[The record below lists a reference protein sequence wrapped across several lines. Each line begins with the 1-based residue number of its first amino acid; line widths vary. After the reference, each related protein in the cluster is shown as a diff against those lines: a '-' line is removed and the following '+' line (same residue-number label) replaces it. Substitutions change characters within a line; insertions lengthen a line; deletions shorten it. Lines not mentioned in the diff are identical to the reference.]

1 MTVAAK
7 LNFHQK
13 AVAKEGGRREDIA
26 GGFCWSEKRKDRERE
41 NGRWA
46 RGRKGVE
53 EKHDVQV
60 QNIDEAQK
68 EHMICD

>member
-26 GGFCWSEKRKDRERE
+26 GRCSARLRFSMGSLLQVSGHVK
-41 NGRWA
+41 
-46 RGRKGVE
+46 RGR
-53 EKHDVQV
+53 D
-60 QNIDEAQK
+60 D
-68 EHMICD
+68 

>member
-60 QNIDEAQK
+60 QNIDEARK